1 VNASLV
7 DQVVNSVLYEGY
19 ILYPYRASSVKNRAR
34 FTFGRV
40 YPEAYSISQNGAE
53 PFIMQTECLVRSTGA
68 ASAEVNVRFLHPLAR
83 EIGALAP
90 ESANRFD
97 DVQLEAVPE
106 LRVGDRLYQ
115 SWQEAVE
122 RTVAVPSQPFRGFAE
137 RSLELPFVFP
147 SSRTRETICNNAG
160 EVVGFVVRRQEAL
173 QGRLEITATSID
185 AEVSK
190 LSIRVVN
197 QTAMPENDL
206 NKHDA
211 VIMRTFASTHAILC
225 VQGGEFLSLLDPP
238 PRYVEAAESCQNVG
252 AYPVLIGD
260 EKRGERNTMLS
271 SPIILYDYP
280 RIASESAGDLF
291 DSTEIDEI
299 LTLRIM
305 AMTDSEKS
313 EMRQVDD
320 FARRILE
327 RTESLGR
334 DHLMKMHGT
343 IRDLHRFEEDF
354 STNTRLESVSVRGV
368 SLKAGDRVRIHPKG
382 RADIM
387 DLALAGKAAVV
398 EAIEQDS
405 EARVHLA
412 LVLDEDP
419 GKDLGLMRQ
428 PGHRFFYGTDEI
440 EPLREAI
447 HR

>member
-1 VNASLV
+1 MNTSLV

-19 ILYPYRASSVKNRAR
+19 ILYPYRASSVKNVAR

-40 YPEAYSISQNGAE
+40 YPESYSISQNGAE
-53 PFIMQTECLVRSTGA
+53 PFIMQTECLVRSTSTP
-68 ASAEVNVRFLHPLAR
+68 SAEVSVRFLHPLAR
-83 EIGALAP
+83 EIGALP
-90 ESANRFD
+90 QQSAERFD
-97 DVQLEAVPE
+97 DADLKIVPE

-122 RTVAVPSQPFRGFAE
+122 RTVTIPLQTLRAFAE
-137 RSLELPFVFP
+137 RSLALPFMFS
-147 SSRTRETICNNAG
+147 SSRTSETICRDSG
-160 EVVGFVVRRQEAL
+160 QIVGLVVRRQEAL
-173 QGRLEITATSID
+173 QGRLEVSATSMD

-190 LSIRVVN
+190 LSVRVVN
-197 QTAMPENDL
+197 QTPMSENDL
-206 NKHDA
+206 NKQDA
-211 VIMRTFASTHAILC
+211 VIMRTFASTHAILS

-238 PRYVEAAESCQNVG
+238 PQYLEAAASCQNVG
-252 AYPVLIGD
+252 AYPVLVGED
-260 EKRGERNTMLS
+260 KRGERNTMLS

-280 RIASESAGDLF
+280 RIAPESAGDLF

-299 LTLRIM
+299 LTLRVM
-305 AMTDSEKS
+305 AMTDAEKS

-343 IRDLHRFEEDF
+343 IRELHRFEEDF
-354 STNTRLESVSVRGV
+354 SANTRLESVSVRGV
-368 SLKAGDRVRIHPKG
+368 SVKAGDHVRIHPKG

-398 EAIEQDS
+398 EAIEQDA

-419 GKDLGLMRQ
+419 GKDLGLIRQ
-428 PGHRFFYGTDEI
+428 PGHRFFFGTDEI
-440 EPLREAI
+440 EPLRETT